1 MKENRELK
9 EMALSQLNGKWVM
22 AIIVSVVA
30 WLLTDAFT
38 GNSGRESASFVLEN
52 GEWIQ
57 NRFSSAA
64 SLVSLV
70 ISGPINFGLA
80 SYFLGLTKDRDGS
93 LEELFSGFPLFGKTL
108 LLHILMMV
116 FTFLWA
122 LLLIIPGIIASLRYS
137 MAYYIM
143 NDHPEISAME
153 AIEMSKELMDGQKMR
168 LFTLTLS
175 FIGWFLLGI
184 ITFGLGFLYL
194 MPYYNATVA
203 NFYED
208 LKAPKLGYSY

>member
-1 MKENRELK
+1 MKENKELK
-9 EMALSQLNGKWVM
+9 ELALGQLQGKWVM
-22 AIIVSVVA
+22 AIIVSIVA

-38 GNSGRESASFVLEN
+38 GNGSRESATYVFEH
-52 GEWIQ
+52 GEWAF
-57 NRFSSAA
+57 NRFNGFA
-64 SLVSLV
+64 SLISLV
-70 ISGPINFGLA
+70 LSGPISFGLA
-80 SYFLGLTKDRDGS
+80 GYFLGLARDRDVNLS
-93 LEELFSGFPLFGKTL
+93 DLFSGFQQFGKTL
-108 LLHILMMV
+108 LLHILTSV
-116 FTFLWA
+116 FVFLWA

-143 NDHPEISAME
+143 NDHPEITPME

-194 MPYYNATVA
+194 MPYYNATIA

-208 LKAPKLGYSY
+208 LKAPKLGYDY

>member
-1 MKENRELK
+1 
-9 EMALSQLNGKWVM
+9 
-22 AIIVSVVA
+22 
-30 WLLTDAFT
+30 LTDAFT
-38 GNSGRESASFVLEN
+38 GNGGRESASFIFDN
-52 GEWIQ
+52 GTWVQ
-57 NRFSSAA
+57 NRFSSLA
-64 SLVSLV
+64 SLISLLV
-70 ISGPINFGLA
+70 SGPINFGLA
-80 SYFLGLTKDRDGS
+80 AYFLGLSRNDEGS
-93 LEELFSGFPLFGKTL
+93 LDDLFSGFPLFGKTF
-108 LLHILMMV
+108 LLHVLMMV

-122 LLLIIPGIIASLRYS
+122 LLLIIPGIIAALRYS
-137 MAYYIM
+137 MSYYIM
-143 NDHPEISAME
+143 NDHPEIGPME

-194 MPYYNATVA
+194 MPYYNATIA